1 MCSSFNCDH
10 FIHTYYYNLPIL
22 FVPRIVFKHR
32 AILPTLP
39 ARFWHYCRK
48 DYYCFVSIALMYL
61 LCSSVLL
68 FVTCSINTPCFGS
81 FLQDLLCIYM
91 KLYRYQK
98 PTNVSRLYVIC
109 LHIIS
114 IIAGGLLGNVMMMGK
129 ELKTKSIEEETTTCT
144 GTMTGWSRHNLCCVN
159 TS

>member
-1 MCSSFNCDH
+1 
-10 FIHTYYYNLPIL
+10 
-22 FVPRIVFKHR
+22 
-32 AILPTLP
+32 
-39 ARFWHYCRK
+39 
-48 DYYCFVSIALMYL
+48 
-61 LCSSVLL
+61 
-68 FVTCSINTPCFGS
+68 
-81 FLQDLLCIYM
+81 M

>member
-1 MCSSFNCDH
+1 
-10 FIHTYYYNLPIL
+10 
-22 FVPRIVFKHR
+22 
-32 AILPTLP
+32 
-39 ARFWHYCRK
+39 
-48 DYYCFVSIALMYL
+48 MYL
-61 LCSSVLL
+61 YEAVPVPKTDKRKSTV
-68 FVTCSINTPCFGS
+68 
-81 FLQDLLCIYM
+81 
-91 KLYRYQK
+91 R
-98 PTNVSRLYVIC
+98 YVIC